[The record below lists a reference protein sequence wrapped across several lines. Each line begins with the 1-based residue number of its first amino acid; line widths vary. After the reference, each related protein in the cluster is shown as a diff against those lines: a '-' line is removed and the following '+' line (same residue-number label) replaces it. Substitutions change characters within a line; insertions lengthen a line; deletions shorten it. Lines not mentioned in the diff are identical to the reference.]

1 MVNCLAIYAIMTEW
15 EIPTQCERMR
25 IEEESMFQSHLGEIA
40 ALATALCW
48 TISAVAFES
57 AGKKVGS
64 ISVNLI
70 RLFIALVLISV
81 FNLVTRGMLL
91 PLDASGSTW
100 LWLSFS
106 GLIGFV
112 IGDLFLFQA
121 FVQVGS
127 RISMLIMSTVP
138 PITAITGYL
147 LMGERITYLGLA
159 GMIITIGGIALVILT
174 KNSGERIVRLTHPVK
189 GLIFAFIGALG
200 QAFGLVFSKFG
211 MGSYNAIAATQIR
224 IIAAIIGFS
233 IVITISKNW
242 GNLYTALKD
251 NKAMTHISI
260 GSFFGPFIGVSLSL
274 FAVQHASTGIVSTI
288 MSITPILIIP
298 MSIIM
303 LKEKVAPR
311 EIIGA
316 VITLTGVSLLFI

>member
-1 MVNCLAIYAIMTEW
+1 
-15 EIPTQCERMR
+15 
-25 IEEESMFQSHLGEIA
+25 MFLSHLGEMA

-48 TISAVAFES
+48 TISAVAFEA

-64 ISVNLI
+64 VSVNLI
-70 RLFIALVLISV
+70 RLFIALALISV
-81 FNLVTRGMLL
+81 FNQFTRGMML
-91 PLDASGSTW
+91 PLDASGSAW

-138 PITAITGYL
+138 PITAIIGFVI
-147 LMGERITYLGLA
+147 MGERITLLGLT
-159 GMIITIGGIALVILT
+159 GMFITIGGIAIVILT
-174 KNSGERIVRLTHPVK
+174 RNSDDKLVRLTHSGK
-189 GLIFAFIGALG
+189 GLLFAFIGALG
-200 QAFGLVFSKFG
+200 QAFGLVLSKFG
-211 MGSYNAIAATQIR
+211 MGSYNPIAATQIR

-233 IVITISKNW
+233 IMVTISKNW
-242 GNLYTALKD
+242 GKIFTALKD
-251 NKAMTHISI
+251 LKAMQHITI

-274 FAVQHASTGIVSTI
+274 VAVQHAATGIVSTI

-298 MSIIM
+298 LAIIM
-303 LKEKVAPR
+303 FKEKVVLR
-311 EIIGA
+311 EIFGA
-316 VITLTGVSLLFI
+316 TISLIGVSLLFI

>member
-1 MVNCLAIYAIMTEW
+1 
-15 EIPTQCERMR
+15 
-25 IEEESMFQSHLGEIA
+25 MFQSHLGEIA

-48 TISAVAFES
+48 TITAVAFES
-57 AGKKVGS
+57 AGKKVGA

-70 RLFIALVLISV
+70 RLVIAFVLISV
-81 FNLVTRGMLL
+81 FNLFTRGMLL

-100 LWLSFS
+100 FWLSFS

-121 FVQVGS
+121 FVQVGA

-138 PITAITGYL
+138 PITAITGFI
-147 LMGERITYLGLA
+147 LMGERITLLGSI
-159 GMIITIGGIALVILT
+159 GMAITIGGIALVILT
-174 KNSGERIVRLTHPVK
+174 RNSGEKIIGLTYPVK
-189 GLIFAFIGALG
+189 GLIYAFIGALG

-211 MGSYNAIAATQIR
+211 MGSYNPIAATQIR
-224 IIAAIIGFS
+224 IIAGIIGFS
-233 IVITISKNW
+233 IVISVSKNW
-242 GNLYTALKD
+242 RNLYTALKD
-251 NKAMTHISI
+251 SKAMKHITI

-274 FAVQHASTGIVSTI
+274 FAVQHAPTGIVSTI

-303 LKEKVAPR
+303 LKEKVAIR
-311 EIIGA
+311 EIFGA
-316 VITLTGVSLLFI
+316 IISLIGVSLLFI

>member
-1 MVNCLAIYAIMTEW
+1 MLEG
-15 EIPTQCERMR
+15 
-25 IEEESMFQSHLGEIA
+25 IEENHLFQSHIGEMA

-70 RLFIALVLISV
+70 RLFIALALISV
-81 FNLVTRGMLL
+81 FNLFTRGMML
-91 PLDASGSTW
+91 PLDASGYNW

-121 FVQVGS
+121 YVQVGS
-127 RISMLIMSTVP
+127 RISMLIMATVP
-138 PITAITGYL
+138 PITAISGFII
-147 LMGERITYLGLA
+147 MGERITLLDSA
-159 GMIITIGGIALVILT
+159 GMVITIGGIALVILT
-174 KNSGERIVRLTHPVK
+174 RNPEDKIVRLKYPLK
-189 GLIFAFIGALG
+189 GLIYAFIGALG
-200 QAFGLVFSKFG
+200 QSFGLVLSKFG
-211 MGSYNAIAATQIR
+211 MGSYNPIAATQIR

-233 IVITISKNW
+233 VVITVSKNW
-242 GNLYTALKD
+242 GNLYSALKD
-251 NKAMTHISI
+251 NKAMKNISI

-274 FAVQHASTGIVSTI
+274 FAVQHAATGIVSTI

-298 MSIIM
+298 MSIII
-303 LKEKVAPR
+303 LKEKVVPR
-311 EIIGA
+311 EIFGA
-316 VITLTGVSLLFI
+316 IIALIGVSFLFI

>member
-1 MVNCLAIYAIMTEW
+1 
-15 EIPTQCERMR
+15 
-25 IEEESMFQSHLGEIA
+25 MFQSHLGEIA

-48 TISAVAFES
+48 TITAVAFES
-57 AGKKVGS
+57 AGKKVGA

-70 RLFIALVLISV
+70 RLVIAFVLISV
-81 FNLVTRGMLL
+81 FNLFTRGMLL

-100 LWLSFS
+100 FWLSFS

-121 FVQVGS
+121 FVQVGA

-138 PITAITGYL
+138 PITAITGFI
-147 LMGERITYLGLA
+147 LMGERITLLGSV
-159 GMIITIGGIALVILT
+159 GMAITIGGIALVILT
-174 KNSGERIVRLTHPVK
+174 RNSGEKIIGLTYPVK
-189 GLIFAFIGALG
+189 GLIYAFIGALG

-211 MGSYNAIAATQIR
+211 MGSYNPIAATQIR
-224 IIAAIIGFS
+224 IIAGIIGFS
-233 IVITISKNW
+233 IVISVSKNW
-242 GNLYTALKD
+242 RNLYTALKD
-251 NKAMTHISI
+251 SKAMKHITI

-274 FAVQHASTGIVSTI
+274 FAVQHAPTGIVSTI

-303 LKEKVAPR
+303 LKEKVTIR
-311 EIIGA
+311 EIFGA
-316 VITLTGVSLLFI
+316 IISLIGVSLLFI